1 MGFVESKQ
9 MLEKNVFFKK
19 IYIMDL
25 QNFELA
31 LLIIFYAFE
40 KFYYFYYFV
49 LPTFSHFSS
58 FVIPC

>member
-49 LPTFSHFSS
+49 LPTFCHFSL
-58 FVIPC
+58 FAIPC